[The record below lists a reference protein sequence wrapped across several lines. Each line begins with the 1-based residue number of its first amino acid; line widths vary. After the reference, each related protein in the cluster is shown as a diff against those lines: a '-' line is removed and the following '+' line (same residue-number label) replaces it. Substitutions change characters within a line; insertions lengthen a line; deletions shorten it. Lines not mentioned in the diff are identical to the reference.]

1 MTVTD
6 ITCYNDMERILV
18 ESVPYLVVAKWI
30 KGPVVEH
37 GTQRLNI

>member
-6 ITCYNDMERILV
+6 IACYSDIEPTLV
-18 ESVPYLVVAKWI
+18 DSVPYLVVAKWI
-30 KGPVVEH
+30 KGSVVEH

>member
-18 ESVPYLVVAKWI
+18 ESVPYLVVAK
-30 KGPVVEH
+30 
-37 GTQRLNI
+37 

>member
-6 ITCYNDMERILV
+6 IACYSDMEPTLV
-18 ESVPYLVVAKWI
+18 ESVQYLVEAKWI
-30 KGPVVEH
+30 KGSVMEH